1 MRRYGYF
8 PGCSL
13 MVTNRAYSISATR
26 VARELGVEL
35 AEVSDWNCCGA
46 TAYLALSEA
55 KAFVMSA
62 RNLALAEAEGHDTLV
77 AACSGC
83 YVVLRKT
90 GKYLDEKPAV
100 RSRVTK
106 ALAAGDMTYN
116 RTVKVRHLL
125 DVLVNDCGEEGV
137 RARVKKP
144 LEGLK
149 VAAYYGCQVGRPFG
163 EADDPEFPVTMD
175 RLMGW
180 LGATTVDFP
189 VRAACCGGLTMT
201 TEPDL
206 GMEMTGRILRVA
218 RERGADCIATA
229 CPLCQINLE
238 AYQDKIGRKL
248 GTDLRMP
255 VVYFTQLMGRAFGLS
270 SQEVMAQDSLTDVS
284 AVLA

>member
-1 MRRYGYF
+1 MKKLGYF

-13 MVTNRAYSISATR
+13 MVTNRAYSISACN
-26 VARELGVEL
+26 VARQLGIELSEL
-35 AEVSDWNCCGA
+35 SDWNCCGA
-46 TAYLALSEA
+46 TAYLSLSEA

-62 RNLALAEAEGHDTLV
+62 RNLAIAESEGHDTLV

-90 GKYLDEKPAV
+90 GKYLDEKPQV
-100 RSRVTK
+100 RAQVNA
-106 ALAAGDMTYN
+106 ALAAGDMSYK

-125 DVLVNDCGEEGV
+125 DVMVNDCGEEAVKGC
-137 RARVKKP
+137 VKKP
-144 LEGLK
+144 LQGLK

-175 RLMGW
+175 RLLGW
-180 LGATTVDFP
+180 LGATPVEFP
-189 VRAACCGGLTMT
+189 VRATCCGGLTMT
-201 TEPDL
+201 TEPEL
-206 GMEMTGRILRVA
+206 GMEMSGRILRVA
-218 RERGADCIATA
+218 REQGADCIATA

-238 AYQDKIGRKL
+238 AYQDRIGRRL
-248 GTDLRMP
+248 GADVRIP

-270 SQEVMAQDSLTDVS
+270 SQEVMAGDSLTDVS